1 MSGKNKHDDD
11 VPELRR
17 LLRESQDEL
26 QDLIHRQANF
36 HITLQD
42 GLEGKH
48 IPEVADA
55 LFAFRD
61 YLTGHP
67 ERPFATILVNG
78 GLLGGVIG
86 LTPPIETSIAMLTA
100 VLRERDNKAADD
112 LLKAIAAKRDIS
124 SLLEKHKHAL
134 EASRKT
140 MEGAMKRLQGS
151 LEKEF
156 LKIPILKKRIYEI
169 QSQIESAEEL
179 IARLAQEQA
188 EAIAKKEEKRALD
201 LAAKKARL
209 EEAEYI
215 KYQNMIAKLEKEIE
229 KLCTFAPKIS
239 DFHGWHK
246 KYFYEDFGDLL
257 TLSKSDPGLFRYFVS
272 FYNVFAFQDQRRSNH
287 CSKRYSS
294 PNVSRLK
301 AIEFIEHL
309 CQDHLYW
316 PLGELKVLVSRHE
329 VELRKEFKLDESDI
343 WQSLSSKC
351 FDGEA
356 LVYKAFLL
364 EFELRA
370 N

>member
-1 MSGKNKHDDD
+1 MSGKNKHGDD

-17 LLRESQDEL
+17 LLKEALDDL

-55 LFAFRD
+55 VFAFRD

-67 ERPFATILVNG
+67 ERPFAPILVNE

-100 VLRERDNKAADD
+100 LLRERDKKAADE

-124 SLLEKHKHAL
+124 GLLQKHKQAL
-134 EASRKT
+134 ESSRKT
-140 MEGAMKRLQGS
+140 MESAMKRLQGS

-156 LKIPILKKRIYEI
+156 LRIPILKKRIYEI
-169 QSQIESAEEL
+169 QGQIGSAEEL
-179 IARLAQEQA
+179 IARLEQEQA
-188 EAIAKKEEKRALD
+188 EASAKKEERRALD

-209 EEAEYI
+209 EEAEFT
-215 KYQNMIAKLEKEIE
+215 KYKNMIDKLETEIE
-229 KLCTFAPKIS
+229 RLCTFAPKIS
-239 DFHGWHK
+239 DFHGWHNK
-246 KYFYEDFGDLL
+246 NYSEDFGDLL
-257 TLSKSDPGLFRYFVS
+257 TLSKTDPDLFRYFVS

-294 PNVSRLK
+294 PNFSRLK
-301 AIEFIEHL
+301 AMEFIEHL

-329 VELRKEFKLDESDI
+329 VALRKEFKLDESDI
-343 WQSLSSKC
+343 WQSLSSEC
-351 FDGEA
+351 LDGEA
-356 LVYKAFLL
+356 VVYSAFLL
-364 EFELRA
+364 EFKLRA
-370 N
+370 S